1 MKLYV
6 ENEEHDGYIQ
16 VGSERGGHGG
26 GDKRLHDKIFAN
38 PDAPDPLKHSAGLRD
53 GVMSVL
59 VGIAARKS
67 IESNRPVKIADLS
80 SIKPSADR
88 T

>member
-1 MKLYV
+1 LVLHKNFEDYKI
-6 ENEEHDGYIQ
+6 IQ

-38 PDAPDPLKHSAGLRD
+38 PDAAGPLKHSAGLRD

-80 SIKPSADR
+80 SVKPSADR